1 MTGKRG
7 NRKWRDEAAA
17 TELLEVLLGE
27 EAFTRKLITAQA
39 EKLAGKKGMGS
50 LEDLTVQEDG
60 KPTLAPES
68 DKRPAISVDTLS
80 DFEAE

>member
-1 MTGKRG
+1 
-7 NRKWRDEAAA
+7 
-17 TELLEVLLGE
+17 
-27 EAFTRKLITAQA
+27 
-39 EKLAGKKGMGS
+39 MGS

-68 DKRPAISVDTLS
+68 DKRPAIAVDTLS